1 MLDSGFL
8 QGVEPVAGQGEALG
22 PLADGIG
29 LFDEVQISSEPSLD
43 CRERR
48 LKLLYVAADIPP
60 YVAAQLPEGLL
71 QENVAHARAELG
83 ALADEAGADSE
94 VLSGHPPLKMLE
106 YATEIGADLIIIAS
120 HRPGLQ
126 DYFLGSTAARVV
138 RHAECAVLVDR

>member
-1 MLDSGFL
+1 MYKTILVPIDLSHP
-8 QGVEPVAGQGEALG
+8 ELG
-22 PLADGIG
+22 RKTLGIARQVG
-29 LFDEVQISSEPSLD
+29 GNQSRIIA
-43 CRERR
+43 
-48 LKLLYVAADIPP
+48 LYVAADIPP

-83 ALADEAGADSE
+83 ALADEVGADSE
-94 VLSGHPPLKMLE
+94 VLSGHPPLKILE

>member
-1 MLDSGFL
+1 MYETILVPIDLSHP
-8 QGVEPVAGQGEALG
+8 ELG
-22 PLADGIG
+22 RKTLGIARQVG
-29 LFDEVQISSEPSLD
+29 GNQSRIIA
-43 CRERR
+43 
-48 LKLLYVAADIPP
+48 LYVAADIPP

-94 VLSGHPPLKMLE
+94 VLSGHPPLKILE